1 MSRAK
6 RGETLSMTT
15 MTTLMRS
22 GPEAGSEGIRS
33 AGTGQANANGSS
45 PGRPAPDRVPVYRAG
60 ELAGFVRR
68 SAQYREASRLRAD
81 TDPQFSSDAR
91 LQRDI
96 DAVMQSELGQAA
108 EYIRMSV
115 TAGVVGLS
123 GEVANVHDK
132 MALRQ
137 IAASMETTIAII
149 DDVWIS
155 CE

>member
-1 MSRAK
+1 
-6 RGETLSMTT
+6 
-15 MTTLMRS
+15 MTTLVRS
-22 GPEAGSEGIRS
+22 GPEAGSDEIRPAGRGQPDAGGPS
-33 AGTGQANANGSS
+33 AGS
-45 PGRPAPDRVPVYRAG
+45 PPLDRVPIYRAG
-60 ELAGFVRR
+60 ELTGFVRR
-68 SAQYREASRLRAD
+68 CAQYREPPRRRTE
-81 TDPQFSSDAR
+81 TDRQPSSDAR

-96 DAVMQSELGQAA
+96 EAVVQNELGQAA

-132 MALRQ
+132 MALRR
-137 IAASMETTIAII
+137 IVASVATTVAII

>member
-1 MSRAK
+1 MTPMTALV
-6 RGETLSMTT
+6 RGGS
-15 MTTLMRS
+15 
-22 GPEAGSEGIRS
+22 EAGSEGIRP
-33 AGTGQANANGSS
+33 AGTGQPDAGGPSAGGS
-45 PGRPAPDRVPVYRAG
+45 ALDRVPVFRAG

-68 SAQYREASRLRAD
+68 NVQYREPPRSRTE
-81 TDPQFSSDAR
+81 TDPQLSSDAR
-91 LQRDI
+91 LRRDI
-96 DAVMQSELGQAA
+96 EAVMQTELGQAA

-132 MALRQ
+132 MALRR
-137 IAASMETTIAII
+137 IVASMGATIAIV

>member
-1 MSRAK
+1 
-6 RGETLSMTT
+6 MTT
-15 MTTLMRS
+15 MTELVRS
-22 GPEAGSEGIRS
+22 GPEAGSERIRP
-33 AGTGQANANGSS
+33 AGTGQPDAGGPSAG
-45 PGRPAPDRVPVYRAG
+45 GPALDRVPVYRAG

-68 SAQYREASRLRAD
+68 GVQYREPPRVRTE
-81 TDPQFSSDAR
+81 TDPQLSSDAR

-96 DAVMQSELGQAA
+96 EALMQNELGQAA

-132 MALRQ
+132 MALRR
-137 IAASMETTIAII
+137 IVASIGATNAII